1 MKTEIKRYPFN
12 AEDDY
17 WTVEDGVLE
26 CSCWDDISEEIF
38 EENPNRIYY
47 YIEGG
52 LIAMIKLESEDKS
65 NGERTFI
72 SQLVCSGTH
81 LFRTHTN
88 H

>member
-1 MKTEIKRYPFN
+1 MNTQIKKYPFN
-12 AEDDY
+12 DGDDY

-38 EENPNRIYY
+38 DEKPNRIYY
-47 YIEGG
+47 YIESN
-52 LIAMIKLESEDKS
+52 LIAMIKLEIENKT

-81 LFRTHTN
+81 LFRTS
-88 H
+88 